1 MRAELRADGLHIDGY
16 VNVPGRKSRPVMTP
30 RGKVIEVIE
39 PGAFRDALSRAP
51 ELRMLLD
58 HDAGHELASREAGT
72 LKAVEDNV
80 GLRASSVVTDP
91 AVIDGAKQNRL
102 RGWSFNMQNVEDE
115 MEERAEGLPVRHVK
129 KFDMS
134 EISLIM
140 NRIPV
145 YSATS
150 VEVRADGKD
159 ADVET
164 RAIFP
169 ENMEYTDLTENKKKD
184 PPKPEFDNS
193 AFVSR
198 LEALKK

>member
-72 LKAVEDNV
+72 LKAVEDSV
-80 GLRASSVVTDP
+80 GLRASSVVTDE

-169 ENMEYTDLTENKKKD
+169 ENMEYTDLTENQKKD

>member
-58 HDAGHELASREAGT
+58 HDADHELASREAGT
-72 LKAVEDNV
+72 LKAVEDSV
-80 GLRASSVVTDP
+80 GLRASSVVTDE

-169 ENMEYTDLTENKKKD
+169 ENMEYTDLTENQKKD

>member
-58 HDAGHELASREAGT
+58 HDADHELASREAGT
-72 LKAVEDNV
+72 LKAVEDSV

-159 ADVET
+159 TDVET

-169 ENMEYTDLTENKKKD
+169 ENMEYTDLTENQKKD

-193 AFVSR
+193 EFVSR

>member
-1 MRAELRADGLHIDGY
+1 MRAELRSDGLHIDGY

-58 HDAGHELASREAGT
+58 HDTSHELASREAGT
-72 LKAVEDNV
+72 LKAVEDSV

-169 ENMEYTDLTENKKKD
+169 ENMEYTDLTENRKKD
-184 PPKPEFDNS
+184 PPKP
-193 AFVSR
+193 
-198 LEALKK
+198 

>member
-1 MRAELRADGLHIDGY
+1 MRAELRSDGLHIDGY

-58 HDAGHELASREAGT
+58 HDAEHELASREAGT
-72 LKAVEDNV
+72 LKAVEDSV
-80 GLRASSVVTDP
+80 GLRASSVVTDE

-169 ENMEYTDLTENKKKD
+169 ENMEYTDLTENQKKD

>member
-72 LKAVEDNV
+72 LKAVEDSV

-169 ENMEYTDLTENKKKD
+169 ENMEYTDLTENQKKD

>member
-58 HDAGHELASREAGT
+58 HDAEHELASREAGT
-72 LKAVEDNV
+72 LKAVEDSV
-80 GLRASSVVTDP
+80 GLRASSVVTDE

-169 ENMEYTDLTENKKKD
+169 ENMEYTDLTENQKKN

>member
-72 LKAVEDNV
+72 LKAVEDSV
-80 GLRASSVVTDP
+80 GLRASSVVTDE

-164 RAIFP
+164 LAIFP
-169 ENMEYTDLTENKKKD
+169 ENREYTDLTENQKKD

>member
-72 LKAVEDNV
+72 LKAVEDSV

-91 AVIDGAKQNRL
+91 AVINGAKQNRL

-159 ADVET
+159 TDVET

-169 ENMEYTDLTENKKKD
+169 ENMEYTDLTENQKKD

-193 AFVSR
+193 EFVSR

>member
-1 MRAELRADGLHIDGY
+1 MRAELRSDGLHIDGY

-72 LKAVEDNV
+72 LKAVEDSV

-169 ENMEYTDLTENKKKD
+169 ENMEYTDLTENQKKD

-193 AFVSR
+193 EFVSR

>member
-1 MRAELRADGLHIDGY
+1 MRAELRSDGLHIDGY

-80 GLRASSVVTDP
+80 GLRASSVVADP

-169 ENMEYTDLTENKKKD
+169 ENMEYTDLTENQKKD

>member
-16 VNVPGRKSRPVMTP
+16 VNVPGRESRPVMTP
-30 RGKVIEVIE
+30 HGKVIEVIE
-39 PGAFRDALSRAP
+39 PGTFRDALSRAP

-58 HDAGHELASREAGT
+58 HDTGHELASREAGT
-72 LKAVEDNV
+72 LKAVEDSV
-80 GLRASSVVTDP
+80 GLRASSVVTDE
-91 AVIDGAKQNRL
+91 AVIEGAKQNRL

-164 RAIFP
+164 RAIYP
-169 ENMEYTDLTENKKKD
+169 ESMEYSDLTEHQKKD

>member
-72 LKAVEDNV
+72 LKAVEDSV
-80 GLRASSVVTDP
+80 GLLASSVVTDE

-115 MEERAEGLPVRHVK
+115 MEERAEGLTVRHVK

-169 ENMEYTDLTENKKKD
+169 ENMEYTDLTENQKKD

>member
-1 MRAELRADGLHIDGY
+1 MRAELRSDGLHIDGY

-39 PGAFRDALSRAP
+39 PGAFRDALSRAQ

-169 ENMEYTDLTENKKKD
+169 ENMEYTDLTENQKKD

-193 AFVSR
+193 EFVSR